1 MRVLLIDNHDS
12 FTYNVA
18 HDIASVVG
26 VLPEMV
32 RNDEPLV
39 PLEDV
44 DSWLTGYDAIV
55 VSPGPGTPH
64 RSADLGISR
73 AAVDQGDVPV
83 LGICL
88 GMQAIGHAPPGPCTA
103 RSL

>member
-12 FTYNVA
+12 FTYHVA

-26 VLPEMV
+26 VLPEVV

-44 DSWLTGYDAIV
+44 D
-55 VSPGPGTPH
+55 
-64 RSADLGISR
+64 
-73 AAVDQGDVPV
+73 
-83 LGICL
+83 
-88 GMQAIGHAPPGPCTA
+88 
-103 RSL
+103 